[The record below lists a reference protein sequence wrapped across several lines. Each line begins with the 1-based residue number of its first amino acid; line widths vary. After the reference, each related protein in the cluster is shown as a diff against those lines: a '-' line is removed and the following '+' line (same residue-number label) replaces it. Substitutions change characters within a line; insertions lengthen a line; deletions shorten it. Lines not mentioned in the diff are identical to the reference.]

1 MWFDLAIFRIARALL
16 HGAHLY
22 EELGIGPN
30 ESFLVAIKHRGLHRR
45 TIYTSVVD
53 YPSFI
58 DFRRTS
64 NVDAH
69 EWQGEVTIDL
79 IRGQLVHDIANSL
92 FVKFEFAEV
101 SMSLVDHSISKYRDL
116 PHFIR

>member
-1 MWFDLAIFRIARALL
+1 M

-22 EELGIGPN
+22 EGLGIAPN
-30 ESFLVAIKHRGLHRR
+30 ESFSVAIKHRGLHRR
-45 TIYTSVVD
+45 TIYASMPWNP
-53 YPSFI
+53 YYI
-58 DFRRTS
+58 DFRGTS

-69 EWQGEVTIDL
+69 EWQGEVTTDL
-79 IRGQLVHDIANSL
+79 IRGQLVELVHEIANSL

-101 SMSLVDHSISKYRDL
+101 SKSLVDDTISKYRDL